1 MYLSPDDLGKSIDGD
16 EILKLAQSFVV
27 LVNYV
32 EAQHAKC
39 GKRE

>member
-1 MYLSPDDLGKSIDGD
+1 LNPEDIGEVIDGD

-39 GKRE
+39 GKRVPE

>member
-1 MYLSPDDLGKSIDGD
+1 LNPEDIGEVIDGD

-32 EAQHAKC
+32 QEQHARC
-39 GKRE
+39 GKPAP